1 MVNGNFSSCLTTQL
15 PISTGRFVSV
25 RARYSFDTPHHGT
38 AQVSLITAIRMASYP
53 SPSKLN
59 VWKGRS
65 LRDGLHI
72 YKRQPV
78 KGRLPSLRGGPTDAV
93 G

>member
-1 MVNGNFSSCLTTQL
+1 MGGRGSRQKGANGEREFFKLSNDAVADLDWPFRKR
-15 PISTGRFVSV
+15 TGEVFFRHPAP
-25 RARYSFDTPHHGT
+25 RHSFDTPHHGT

-65 LRDGLHI
+65 LRDG
-72 YKRQPV
+72 
-78 KGRLPSLRGGPTDAV
+78 
-93 G
+93 